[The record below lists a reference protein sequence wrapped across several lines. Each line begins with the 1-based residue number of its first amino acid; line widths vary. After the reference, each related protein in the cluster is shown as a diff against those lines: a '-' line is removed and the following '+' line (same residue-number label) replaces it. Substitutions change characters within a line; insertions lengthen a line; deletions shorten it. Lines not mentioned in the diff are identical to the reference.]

1 MARLYAWSRRHPG
14 PVDAVLAVA
23 FFLTVG
29 LLSAV
34 VAGWVGFAIGTLLTL
49 PLAFRRRWPVAVFAS
64 TVVVSLLQLVLTAQP
79 LPADVV
85 PPFVLYTV
93 AVHVVQRWVRVAAVA
108 AGLLACVLG
117 PWRWT
122 AAAGGPRAALGLGL
136 ALAVFLAVLWLLGDL
151 VRAREGTMVRLHDA
165 NEALARDRE
174 QRDQLVAERER
185 LAVARD
191 VHDVVAHA
199 LSVVVVQADGAS
211 YAAEHA
217 DRWSRDDAVAAL
229 TAIGRTARGALS
241 ETRRVVG
248 VLRDDAPPTESAPAP
263 GLDDIE
269 RLVEAVRAA
278 GVPVRATL
286 LDAGPDTGPDDVTA
300 EVQLAAYRV
309 VQEGLTNVLKHA
321 GADARSEVLVERVP
335 GGLRVTVADDG
346 LGASEASDGPGSG
359 LTGMRERVAATG
371 GHLVAG
377 PRPRGGYAV
386 TATLP
391 VGPVAL
397 ARVAPVAGASR

>member
-1 MARLYAWSRRHPG
+1 VL
-14 PVDAVLAVA
+14 VDGVLAVSL
-23 FFLTVG
+23 FLTVG

-34 VAGWVGFAIGTLLTL
+34 VAGWAGFVVGALLTL

-64 TVVVSLLQLVLTAQP
+64 TVVVSLLQLALTSQP

-93 AVHVVQRWVRVAAVA
+93 AAHVAQRRVRAAAVA
-108 AGLLACVLG
+108 AGVLACVAG
-117 PWRWT
+117 PWRW
-122 AAAGGPRAALGLGL
+122 AAATGGPRSAVGLGV
-136 ALAVFLAVLWLLGDL
+136 ALAVFLAVVWLLGDL
-151 VRAREGTMVRLHDA
+151 VRAREGTMARLHEA
-165 NEALARDRE
+165 NQALARDRD

-185 LAVARD
+185 LAIARD
-191 VHDVVAHA
+191 VHDVVAHS

-217 DRWSRDDAVAAL
+217 DRWTREEAVAAL
-229 TAIGRTARGALS
+229 TAIGRTARGALA

-248 VLRDDAPPTESAPAP
+248 VLREDAGSADSGPEP
-263 GLDDIE
+263 GLADIDG
-269 RLVEAVRAA
+269 LVATVRAA
-278 GVPVRATL
+278 GVPVDATL
-286 LDAGPDTGPDDVTA
+286 PDGAPDDVAA

-321 GADARSEVLVERVP
+321 GADARGEVLVERVP

-346 LGASEASDGPGSG
+346 FGGSVASDGPGSG
-359 LTGMRERVAATG
+359 IAGMRERVAATG

-377 PRPRGGYAV
+377 PRTRGGYAV

-391 VGPVAL
+391 LVPVEGGSA
-397 ARVAPVAGASR
+397 

>member
-1 MARLYAWSRRHPG
+1 MGTARLYAWSRRHPVL
-14 PVDAVLAVA
+14 VDAVLAA
-23 FFLTVG
+23 SLFLTVG

-34 VAGWVGFAIGTLLTL
+34 VAGWAGFTVGALLTL
-49 PLAFRRRWPVAVFAS
+49 PLAVRRRWPVTVFAS
-64 TVVVSLLQLVLTAQP
+64 TLVVSLLQIALTSQP

-93 AVHVVQRWVRVAAVA
+93 AAHVARRWVRVAAVA
-108 AGLLACVLG
+108 AGVLACVVG
-117 PWRWT
+117 PWRWA
-122 AAAGGPRAALGLGL
+122 AAAGGPRSAIGLGV
-136 ALAVFLAVLWLLGDL
+136 ALAVFLAVVWLLGDL
-151 VRAREGTMVRLHDA
+151 VRAREGTMARLHEA
-165 NEALARDRE
+165 NEALARARE

-185 LAVARD
+185 LAIARD
-191 VHDVVAHA
+191 VHDVVAHS

-217 DRWSRDDAVAAL
+217 DRWTRDEAVAAL
-229 TAIGRTARGALS
+229 TAIGLTARGALA

-248 VLRDDAPPTESAPAP
+248 VLREDGSGDLASEP
-263 GLDDIE
+263 GLADIDD
-269 RLVEAVRAA
+269 LVAGVRAA
-278 GVPVRATL
+278 GVPVDATL
-286 LDAGPDTGPDDVTA
+286 PAAAPDDVAA

-321 GADARSEVLVERVP
+321 GADARGEVLVERVP

-346 LGASEASDGPGSG
+346 LGGSAPSDGPGSG
-359 LTGMRERVAATG
+359 LAGMRERVAATG

-377 PRPRGGYAV
+377 PRTRGGYAV

-391 VGPVAL
+391 LVPVGSGSA
-397 ARVAPVAGASR
+397 

>member
-1 MARLYAWSRRHPG
+1 MRTARLYAWSRRHPDLL
-14 PVDAVLAVA
+14 DAVLAA
-23 FFLTVG
+23 SLFLTVG

-34 VAGWVGFAIGTLLTL
+34 VAGWPGFAVGALLTL

-64 TVVVSLLQLVLTAQP
+64 TVVVSLLQVALISQP

-93 AVHVVQRWVRVAAVA
+93 AAHVTQRWVRAAAVA
-108 AGLLACVLG
+108 AGVLACVVG
-117 PWRWT
+117 PWRWA
-122 AAAGGPRAALGLGL
+122 AAAGGPRSAVGLGL

-151 VRAREGTMVRLHDA
+151 VRAREGTMARLHEA
-165 NEALARDRE
+165 NEALARDRD

-191 VHDVVAHA
+191 VHDVVAHS

-217 DRWSRDDAVAAL
+217 DRWTRDEAVAAL
-229 TAIGRTARGALS
+229 TAIGETARGALA

-248 VLRDDAPPTESAPAP
+248 VLREDSGHADAATEP
-263 GLDDIE
+263 GLADSD
-269 RLVEAVRAA
+269 RLVSAVRSA

-286 LDAGPDTGPDDVTA
+286 PDSAPDDVAA

-321 GADARSEVLVERVP
+321 GADARGEVLVERVP

-346 LGASEASDGPGSG
+346 LGGSAPSDGPGSG
-359 LTGMRERVAATG
+359 LTGMRERVAAAG
-371 GHLVAG
+371 GQLVAG
-377 PRPRGGYAV
+377 PRTRGGYAV

-391 VGPVAL
+391 L
-397 ARVAPVAGASR
+397 APVGGGSA